1 MKQIFSKEAKI
12 GLVTIVSLVLLYF
25 GINYLK
31 GINLFKPVNH
41 YEVVFDN
48 VKGVTIS
55 SPVYVEGFK
64 VGLVREIRYDY
75 DKMDKIIVDVSL
87 EEKMRINKG
96 SYITIVNSFL
106 GGAELHIHLN
116 KYVNDFLKPGDQVEG
131 RVAEEMMQSV
141 QEKILPSVEL
151 MLPKIDSILV
161 GLETLINHPALKQSM
176 EHVERTTSNLE
187 VSTRRLNALMA
198 NDVPGIVADLKNI
211 THNFSEVSGELKKLD
226 LQQTLESVNAT
237 LANLKVTT
245 DKFNSADNS
254 IGLLLN
260 DRMLYD
266 NLNSTA
272 DNASKLLLDLREHP
286 KRYVHFS
293 IFGKKDSSK

>member
-96 SYITIVNSFL
+96 SYI
-106 GGAELHIHLN
+106 
-116 KYVNDFLKPGDQVEG
+116 LKPGDQVEG

-161 GLETLINHPALKQSM
+161 GLETLINHPALKQSL

-198 NDVPGIVADLKNI
+198 NDVPGIVEDLKNI